1 MNIQEVA
8 KRAGVSSA
16 TVSRTLNRIPTVD
29 RRLAKRVWKAASELG
44 YYPNTHARGL
54 VLGRTRILGL
64 IVSDITDPFFPEVIE
79 SFEDAAVEHN
89 YEILLVSTQGNPERT
104 EASVRRIIE
113 RRVDGV
119 AVLTS
124 GINEELLGQLQ
135 FRKLPL
141 VLVDSDC
148 PPPGTSNLKID
159 YGRGIRQAVEHLAA
173 LHHEKIAFITGPL
186 TLRSALTRKNAFE
199 NVLRQIGMHVD
210 PQLVIEGDHT
220 MEGGMCAFGALIDK
234 GLHPTAVMCSN
245 DLSAIG
251 VMREAYERGV
261 SVPQELSV
269 VGFDDV
275 RIAQFIV
282 PPLTSVRVSQ
292 AGMGRL
298 AFNALFAELQREKL
312 SRNCPEYLLTT
323 DLVLRSSTALAPGR
337 GKSPATQ
344 TRARRPPDD
353 PGARVLT
360 EERSNERRILPRKHG
375 ILEID
380 SGTGDEE

>member
-1 MNIQEVA
+1 MWGQGRCRNRIMNIQEVA
-8 KRAGVSSA
+8 KRARVSGT
-16 TVSRTLNRIPTVD
+16 TVSRALNRVPTVD
-29 RRLAKRVWKAASELG
+29 RRLAKRVWRAAAELG
-44 YYPNTHARGL
+44 YYPNKLARGL
-54 VLGRTRILGL
+54 VLGRSRILGL
-64 IVSDITDPFFPEVIE
+64 IVSDITNPFFPEIIQ
-79 SFEDAAVEHN
+79 SFEDAAVDHD
-89 YEILLVSTQGNPERT
+89 YEILLVSTQHDHKRMEI
-104 EASVRRIIE
+104 SVRRMIE

-124 GINEELLGQLQ
+124 GIEEELLGQLQ

-141 VLVDSDC
+141 VLIDADS
-148 PPPGTSNLKID
+148 PPPGTSNLQID
-159 YGRGIRQAVEHLAA
+159 YRRGIRQAVEHLAA
-173 LHHEKIAFITGPL
+173 LRHDKIAFITGPL

-199 NVLRQIGMHVD
+199 DSLREIGMHFD
-210 PQLVIEGDHT
+210 PQLVLEGDHT

-234 GLHPTAVMCSN
+234 GLRPTAVMCSN

-282 PPLTSVRVSQ
+282 PPLTSVRISQ
-292 AGMGRL
+292 AGIGRV

-312 SRNCPEYLLTT
+312 SRDSTEYLLTT
-323 DLVLRSSTALAPGR
+323 DLVLRSSTALAPGK

-344 TRARRPPDD
+344 TRASLPP
-353 PGARVLT
+353 
-360 EERSNERRILPRKHG
+360 EF
-375 ILEID
+375 D

>member
-8 KRAGVSSA
+8 ERARVSST
-16 TVSRTLNRIPTVD
+16 TVSRALNRVPTVD
-29 RRLAKRVWKAASELG
+29 RRLAKRVWRAAAELG
-44 YYPNTHARGL
+44 YYPNKLARGL
-54 VLGRTRILGL
+54 VLGRSRILGL
-64 IVSDITDPFFPEVIE
+64 IVSDITNPFFPEIIQ
-79 SFEDAAVEHN
+79 SFEDAAVDHD
-89 YEILLVSTQGNPERT
+89 YEILLVSTQHDHKRMEI
-104 EASVRRIIE
+104 SVRRMIE

-124 GINEELLGQLQ
+124 GIEEELLGQLQ

-141 VLVDSDC
+141 VLIDADS
-148 PPPGTSNLKID
+148 PPPGTSNLQID
-159 YGRGIRQAVEHLAA
+159 YRRGIRQAVEHLAA
-173 LHHEKIAFITGPL
+173 LRHDKIAFITGPL

-199 NVLRQIGMHVD
+199 DSLREIGMPFD
-210 PQLVIEGDHT
+210 PQLVLEGDHT

-234 GLHPTAVMCSN
+234 GLRPTAVMCSN

-282 PPLTSVRVSQ
+282 PPLTSVRISQ
-292 AGMGRL
+292 AGIGRV

-312 SRNCPEYLLTT
+312 SRDSTEYLLTT
-323 DLVLRSSTALAPGR
+323 DLVLRSSTALAPGK

-344 TRARRPPDD
+344 TRASLPP
-353 PGARVLT
+353 
-360 EERSNERRILPRKHG
+360 EF
-375 ILEID
+375 D

>member
-16 TVSRTLNRIPTVD
+16 TVSRALNRVPTVD

-44 YYPNTHARGL
+44 YYPNKLARGL
-54 VLGRTRILGL
+54 VVGRSRILGL
-64 IVSDITDPFFPEVIE
+64 IVSDITNPFFPEVIQ

-89 YEILLVSTQGNPERT
+89 YEILLVSTQDNPERA

-124 GINEELLGQLQ
+124 GIKEEFLGQLQ

-141 VLVDSDC
+141 VLVDADS

-173 LHHEKIAFITGPL
+173 LRHEKIAFITGPL
-186 TLRSALTRKNAFE
+186 TLRSALTRKSAFE
-199 NVLRQIGMHVD
+199 NALREIGVQVD
-210 PQLVIEGDHT
+210 PQLVLEGDHT

-234 GLHPTAVMCSN
+234 GLCPTAVMCSN

-251 VMREAYERGV
+251 VMREAYQRGV

-282 PPLTSVRVSQ
+282 PPLTSVRISQ

-312 SRNCPEYLLTT
+312 SRNVTEYLLTT
-323 DLVLRSSTALAPGR
+323 DLVLRGSTALALGR

-344 TRARRPPDD
+344 TRARRLPEDD
-353 PGARVLT
+353 PGTHVLT
-360 EERSNERRILPRKHG
+360 DKSPNER
-375 ILEID
+375 
-380 SGTGDEE
+380 